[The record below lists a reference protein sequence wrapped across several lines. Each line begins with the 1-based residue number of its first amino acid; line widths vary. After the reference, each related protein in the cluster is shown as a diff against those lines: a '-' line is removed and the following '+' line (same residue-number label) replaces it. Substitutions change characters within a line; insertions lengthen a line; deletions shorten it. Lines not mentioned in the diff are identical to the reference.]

1 MKSKPLNQLVP
12 DFKAALEEGLQEAA
26 TQIVR
31 DLQIAGPY
39 WTGFFSDVWEVQ
51 PGKTKI
57 VANIANPLDVGKEPS
72 RPKEFAT
79 IDVPESPNLGGYT
92 IGNRSEYRLYAQDI
106 VKKGPRQAKDA
117 RLTANPNW
125 FDTYFNAKMPDV
137 LDAKLT
143 NVFRRF

>member
-12 DFKAALEEGLQEAA
+12 DFRNALEEGLQEAA
-26 TQIVR
+26 EQIVYDLKR
-31 DLQIAGPY
+31 DGPY
-39 WTGFFSDVWEVQ
+39 YTGFFETLWEVQ

-57 VANIANPLDVGKEPS
+57 VANIANPLKV
-72 RPKEFAT
+72 PKTPAARSYTTAE
-79 IDVPESPNLGGYT
+79 VPESPNLGGYT

-125 FDTYFNAKMPDV
+125 FDTYFNAKMPTV

>member
-26 TQIVR
+26 EQIVY
-31 DLQIAGPY
+31 DLKREGPY
-39 WTGFFSDVWEVQ
+39 YTGFFESLWEVQ

-57 VANIANPLDVGKEPS
+57 VANIANPLAV
-72 RPKEFAT
+72 PKTPAARSYTTAE
-79 IDVPESPNLGGYT
+79 VPESPNLGGYT

-106 VKKGPRQAKDA
+106 LKGGARSAEGA
-117 RLTANPNW
+117 RLTAPRDW
-125 FDTYFNAKMPDV
+125 FDTYFNAKMPAV
-137 LDAKLT
+137 LDKKLT

>member
-1 MKSKPLNQLVP
+1 MKSKPLSQLVP

-26 TQIVR
+26 EQVVY
-31 DLQIAGPY
+31 DLKREGPY
-39 WTGFFSDVWEVQ
+39 YTGFFETLWEVQ

-57 VANIANPLDVGKEPS
+57 VANIANPLKV
-72 RPKEFAT
+72 PKTPAARSYTTAE
-79 IDVPESPNLGGYT
+79 VPESPNLGGYT

-106 VKKGPRQAKDA
+106 LKGGARSAEGA
-117 RLTANPNW
+117 RLTAPKDW
-125 FDTYFNAKMPDV
+125 FDTYFNAKMPAV

>member
-26 TQIVR
+26 EQIVY
-31 DLQIAGPY
+31 DLKREGPY
-39 WTGFFSDVWEVQ
+39 FTGFFETLWEVQ

-57 VANIANPLDVGKEPS
+57 VANIANPLKV
-72 RPKEFAT
+72 PKTPAARSYTTAE
-79 IDVPESPNLGGYT
+79 VPESPNLGGYT

-106 VKKGPRQAKDA
+106 LKGGARSAEGA
-117 RLTANPNW
+117 RLTAPKDW
-125 FDTYFNAKMPDV
+125 FDTYFNAKMPAV

>member
-26 TQIVR
+26 EQVVYDLKR
-31 DLQIAGPY
+31 DGPY
-39 WTGFFSDVWEVQ
+39 FTGFFETLWEVQ

-57 VANIANPLDVGKEPS
+57 VANIANPLEV
-72 RPKEFAT
+72 PKTPAARSYTTAE
-79 IDVPESPNLGGYT
+79 VPESPNLGGYT

-117 RLTANPNW
+117 RLTADPNW
-125 FDTYFNAKMPDV
+125 FDTYYNAKMPAV

>member
-26 TQIVR
+26 EQIVYDLKR
-31 DLQIAGPY
+31 DGPY
-39 WTGFFSDVWEVQ
+39 WTGFFESLWEVQ

-57 VANIANPLDVGKEPS
+57 VANIANPLKVPKVPAAPS
-72 RPKEFAT
+72 YTTAE
-79 IDVPESPNLGGYT
+79 VPESPDLGGYT

-106 VKKGPRQAKDA
+106 IKKGPRQAEGA
-117 RLTANPNW
+117 RLTATRNW
-125 FDTYFNAKMPDV
+125 FDTYFNAKMPEV
-137 LDAKLT
+137 INRELT

>member
-12 DFKAALEEGLQEAA
+12 DFRNALEEGLQEAA
-26 TQIVR
+26 EQIVYDLKR
-31 DLQIAGPY
+31 DGPY
-39 WTGFFSDVWEVQ
+39 YTGFFETLWEVQ

-57 VANIANPLDVGKEPS
+57 VANIANPLKV
-72 RPKEFAT
+72 PKTPAARSYTTAE
-79 IDVPESPNLGGYT
+79 VPESPNLGGYT

-106 VKKGPRQAKDA
+106 IKKGPRQAKDA

-125 FDTYFNAKMPDV
+125 FDTYFNAKMPTV